1 MSYGLIALLIPGVL
15 GMLFLKGLREDR
27 REKEALRNRFLTGCG
42 KLPWEYEAEEN
53 LGKKA
58 NAGDSVTTKGTDA
71 AGSREETG
79 TGNGLGNKIRG
90 AAGNGPENKTGDAS
104 GTVPEFVID
113 EITWKELD
121 MEKVFR
127 RMDYTLSQAGT
138 DYLYAALH
146 HPVDDMEKLEKWD
159 RAGACFLEHPEQR
172 VRVQML
178 LHEIGK
184 DKKTALHDCLT
195 AMERMD
201 SHKLIKEYA
210 GVLAYIPGLLA
221 AACLG
226 GAGFFLL
233 ACVVMYQVVTY
244 FQERAGIL
252 PYLRSIAWLLRM
264 IRNLEKLYNSLGD
277 DLRAVLE
284 SADGPD
290 MGACIRKLKRLR
302 HRSFWVMQCGRSGS
316 SPLSLAGDY
325 IRMLFHPDIIQFV
338 NMQDAVRALRGE
350 IEAGYAYIG
359 FVDAGISIAMY
370 RMSLE
375 QYCIPELFQAKD
387 RGICLETE
395 GCVHPLLR
403 APVANGIAVAD
414 GRGVLLTGSNA
425 SGKSTFLKT
434 VAVNLLLA
442 QTVHTALA
450 VRFSAPF
457 CRIFTAMED
466 GGAIETGK
474 SSYMAE
480 ILSLKRILDGGR
492 EPCGP
497 VFCFVDEILRGTGTV
512 ERIAAS
518 TQILRFLRFSGICC
532 FAATHDRELTRL
544 LEQEYDNYYFTE
556 EIREG
561 DMLFPYRLLPGRAD
575 QNNAIRLLAAVGY
588 DREIVERASRQAAYF
603 LKEGVWK

>member
-1 MSYGLIALLIPGVL
+1 MSYGLVFLLIPGVL
-15 GMLFLKGLREDR
+15 AVLFIKGLKEDR
-27 REKEALRNRFLTGCG
+27 QGKAALRNRFLTGCG
-42 KLPWEYEAEEN
+42 QLPWGYETEEER
-53 LGKKA
+53 GGRAKQDDCVRT
-58 NAGDSVTTKGTDA
+58 GSA
-71 AGSREETG
+71 AG
-79 TGNGLGNKIRG
+79 
-90 AAGNGPENKTGDAS
+90 AA
-104 GTVPEFVID
+104 EFVID

-138 DYLYAALH
+138 EYLYAALH
-146 HPVDDMEKLEKWD
+146 RPVHDPEKLEKWD
-159 RAGACFLEHPEQR
+159 RAAAWLREHPQER
-172 VRVQML
+172 VQVQML

-184 DKKTALHDCLT
+184 DKKMALHDCL
-195 AMERMD
+195 ADMESMK
-201 SHKLIKEYA
+201 SQKPLKEYA
-210 GVLAYIPGLLA
+210 GLLAYVPGLLTA
-221 AACLG
+221 VCVG

-233 ACVVMYQVVTY
+233 ACVMVYQVVTY
-244 FQERAGIL
+244 FRERAGIL
-252 PYLRSIAWLLRM
+252 PYLQSIAWLLRM
-264 IRNLEKLYNSLGD
+264 IRNLEQLYNSLGD
-277 DLRAVLE
+277 EMRAVLE
-284 SADGPD
+284 PAGGPD
-290 MGACIRKLKRLR
+290 MGDCIRKLKGLR
-302 HRSFWVMQCGRSGS
+302 RHSFWVMQCGRSGT
-316 SPLSLAGDY
+316 SPLSLFGDY
-325 IRMLFHPDIIQFV
+325 VRMLFHPDIIQFV
-338 NMQDAVRALRGE
+338 NMRDRIASLSRE
-350 IEAGYAYIG
+350 IETGYGYIG
-359 FVDAGISIAMY
+359 FADAAVSIAMY
-370 RMSLE
+370 RESLE
-375 QYCIPELFQAKD
+375 QYCIPVLFQAEDK
-387 RGICLETE
+387 RGRLEAE

-403 APVANGIAVAD
+403 APVANSIVAAG

-466 GGAIETGK
+466 GGGIGTGK

-480 ILSLKRILDGGR
+480 ILSLKRILDGGG
-492 EPCGP
+492 ECCEP

-518 TQILRFLRFSGICC
+518 TQILKSVRSAGICC
-532 FAATHDRELTRL
+532 FAATHDRELTYL

-603 LKEGVWK
+603 LREGVWK